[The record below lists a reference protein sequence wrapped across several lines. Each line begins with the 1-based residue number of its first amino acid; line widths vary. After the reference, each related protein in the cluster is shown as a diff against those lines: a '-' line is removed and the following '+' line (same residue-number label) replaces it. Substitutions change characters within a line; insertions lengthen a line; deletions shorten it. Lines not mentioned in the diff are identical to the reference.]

1 MLDDWVTHLH
11 TYRNLAHGRTQIAL
25 IWATLKA
32 KPTDRAQTQNG
43 GSACVLSGHLR
54 HLAWC
59 RLSMYS
65 TIWPGTRMYRN

>member
-11 TYRNLAHGRTQIAL
+11 TYRNLAHGHTQIVL

-43 GSACVLSGHLR
+43 G
-54 HLAWC
+54 
-59 RLSMYS
+59 Y
-65 TIWPGTRMYRN
+65 TRAGAHRR